1 MAARSAACV
10 PNTYVSD
17 TVDGKPKAVCCAAE
31 RSCWTAH
38 VCRFCYDLSLCVLQ
52 SRGSTH
58 IQKVGT
64 HHERPV
70 PQPSGSQHLVH
81 MS

>member
-1 MAARSAACV
+1 MAACSAACF
-10 PNTYVSD
+10 PDTYVSD
-17 TVDGKPKAVCCAAE
+17 TVAGRAVCCVADQ
-31 RSCWTAH
+31 SCWTAH

-52 SRGSTH
+52 PRGSAH
-58 IQKVGT
+58 VQKIGT

-81 MS
+81 MF